1 MDLSWEKIDISFFFK
16 ARIQPLEIP
25 KVVGCQFGA
34 IRLIRRIFGKANSW
48 NRETCNLKTHHSTR
62 GFFFHHFFILFIVAW
77 VFVFSTKCP
86 SLTQLFK
93 EKTGC
98 QRYFREKIFNLQ
110 KSRSSSGWI
119 SHHSSPFIP
128 IPRSRKF
135 HAKNIALPR
144 RSGYYRTSDERNMTE
159 VARSC
164 SDREI
169 AIQETH
175 GPSICAHNP
184 HHNDFPYMSSVQM
197 WKKKSHL
204 RLADSLSPPYTFWG
218 QSHFFSHT
226 FNQLIPSFFWH
237 VL

>member
-1 MDLSWEKIDISFFFK
+1 MVDYTISYGSVMGKDWHSFFFK

-34 IRLIRRIFGKANSW
+34 IRLIRRIFGRANSW
-48 NRETCNLKTHHSTR
+48 NRETCNIKTHHSTR

-77 VFVFSTKCP
+77 VFCFQHKMPKSYTIVQRKKLNASDTFVNKS
-86 SLTQLFK
+86 
-93 EKTGC
+93 EKSPEISI
-98 QRYFREKIFNLQ
+98 QFRVDK
-110 KSRSSSGWI
+110 
-119 SHHSSPFIP
+119 SPFIP

-144 RSGYYRTSDERNMTE
+144 RSGYYRTSDERNVTE

-204 RLADSLSPPYTFWG
+204 RLADSLSPPYIFKASPTFFLTL
-218 QSHFFSHT
+218 ST
-226 FNQLIPSFFWH
+226 N
-237 VL
+237 